1 MSAKQDKI
9 QEDLQKELQS
19 TEEKTVLDA
28 IHKIKYHGNPKLI
41 PDLLKRWFNSS
52 GEVET
57 AITNLLYSLKDKNV
71 IPVLF
76 EEIDKSNNKEH
87 REKIISILW
96 NAGLEPKNYLVKLIQ
111 IAIKGG
117 FLEALECLTVIENME
132 PPFPEDQLMES
143 QLLLKEYFASNPTGD
158 KVTIIRS
165 IVTFIQ
171 YMEDT
176 QIDI

>member
-1 MSAKQDKI
+1 MSTKQDKI

-28 IHKIKYHGNPKLI
+28 IHKIKYHGHPKLI
-41 PDLLKRWFNSS
+41 PDLLNRWFNSS
-52 GEVET
+52 GEIEN
-57 AITNLLYSLKDKNV
+57 ALTNLLYSLKDKAV

-76 EEIDKSNNKEH
+76 EEIDKSKNKDH

-111 IAIKGG
+111 IAIKGD

-143 QLLLKEYFASNPTGD
+143 QILLKEYFANHPTGD
-158 KVTIIRS
+158 KVSIIRS

-171 YMEDT
+171 FTEDT